1 MRSRLPSWVRFGLV
15 LAVVA
20 GTQVGCSSGWKM
32 PGSDMFSWK
41 RKPSESTLTGSGPSI
56 QMPNGGASTAS
67 SSTSGSSPASRNTPS
82 PISSTAVNGGRQSGP
97 YGQSNNANNGSG
109 AGLSANTVGYQTP
122 VGTALGGPR
131 PAVPGAGGAA
141 TSNGFS
147 APYAAPTAQTT
158 SAMYT
163 IPPANGGMPNTVPPN
178 PYSVAP
184 APTQFT
190 NPQAAQPTPGPY
202 SLPPAGLGLP
212 PSGVAGL
219 PPSPA
224 APNFAAP
231 APSQY
236 PPNSNAYAPTGGSTV
251 PAMPVGYSTP
261 ALPPTAPSMSPAA
274 LPVAYGGTAPSF
286 APTANPPVAP
296 APARVS
302 MNGSATGYQPGST
315 ARPTNYEFS
324 NVGPGTSAPGH

>member
-56 QMPNGGASTAS
+56 QMPNSSAS
-67 SSTSGSSPASRNTPS
+67 SVSSNSGSSPASRNTPS
-82 PISSTAVNGGRQSGP
+82 TINSTAVNGGRQSGP
-97 YGQSNNANNGSG
+97 YGQSNNAANGSG
-109 AGLSANTVGYQTP
+109 AGLSANTVGYQTIR
-122 VGTALGGPR
+122 TTDAR
-131 PAVPGAGGAA
+131 TAVPGAGGAA
-141 TSNGFS
+141 NSNGFTS
-147 APYAAPTAQTT
+147 PYAGQITPVAYPNPG
-158 SAMYT
+158 
-163 IPPANGGMPNTVPPN
+163 IPGGMPNTATPN

-184 APTQFT
+184 APTQFA
-190 NPQAAQPTPGPY
+190 NPQASQPTPGPY
-202 SLPPAGLGLP
+202 SLPPAGPGLP

-224 APNFAAP
+224 APSYGSA

-236 PPNSNAYAPTGGSTV
+236 APSSNAYAPTGGSSV

-261 ALPPTAPSMSPAA
+261 ALPPAAPSMSPAA

-286 APTANPPVAP
+286 APSANSAVPTT
-296 APARVS
+296 PARAS
-302 MNGSATGYQPGST
+302 MNASASGYQPGST

-324 NVGPGTSAPGH
+324 NVGPGASAPGN